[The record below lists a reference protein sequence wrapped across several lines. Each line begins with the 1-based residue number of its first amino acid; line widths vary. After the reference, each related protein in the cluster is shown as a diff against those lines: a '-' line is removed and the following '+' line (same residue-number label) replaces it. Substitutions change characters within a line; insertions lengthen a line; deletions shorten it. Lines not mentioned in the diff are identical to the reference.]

1 MTHEQIVLEWL
12 LLDTLSVSQNH
23 LPVDNFFDVLQ
34 FRVRVCLVALSP
46 VLHVQ
51 DNLIWTVDTHSER
64 ARLSW
69 VQILIVSETL
79 HYLGCF
85 RQSLLLNPY
94 LEPVEES
101 SQG

>member
-12 LLDTLSVSQNH
+12 LLDALSVSQNH
-23 LPVDNFFDVLQ
+23 LSVYNFFNVLE
-34 FRVRVCLVALSP
+34 FRVRICLVALSP

-51 DNLIWTVDTHSER
+51 DNLILTVDAHGER

-69 VQILIVSETL
+69 VQILIVSEKL
-79 HYLGCF
+79 HYLGSF
-85 RQSLLLNPY
+85 VQSLLLNPL

-101 SQG
+101 S